1 MIDTLNP
8 FQWIAVVAAVFLI
21 FAIISVWIDL

>member
-8 FQWIAVVAAVFLI
+8 QKT
-21 FAIISVWIDL
+21 